1 MRLSRKGKFRIKV
14 LEKRI
19 ADGDLDAMME
29 YAQRYQGEYREEV
42 TPEIAQKIVRC
53 YETCID
59 AGNLTAAL
67 NLGAMYYGG
76 EFIPRDFK
84 KAIRYYEQATESDEK
99 ETQLRAWTNLG
110 YCYYY
115 GRDIPVDDEKA
126 FNCYMRAAI
135 QRDAN
140 ALYKIGD
147 MYRYGRYV
155 AKDEQMALTCYWQ
168 ALHEVHE
175 TYPEYPDIA
184 KRIGEF
190 ALYGIGME
198 KDVHLAL
205 KMLSRSELATYTKIK
220 ERDPF
225 AASLLPK
232 IQQML
237 NEARAQV
244 ESDLGIGNEEI

>member
-1 MRLSRKGKFRIKV
+1 MKISKKDKYRIKT

-19 ADGDLDAMME
+19 ADGDLDAMIE
-29 YAQRYQGEYREEV
+29 YAQLYQNKFCEEI
-42 TPEIAQKIVRC
+42 TPEIAQKIVTC
-53 YETCID
+53 YETCIK
-59 AGNLTAAL
+59 AGDLTAAL
-67 NLGAMYYGG
+67 SLGSMYYCGD
-76 EFIPRDFK
+76 FIPRDYL
-84 KAIRYYEQATESDEK
+84 KAIKYYKMATQSDDD
-99 ETQLRAWTNLG
+99 ETQEWAWTNLG

-126 FNCYMRAAI
+126 FNCYMRAAV
-135 QRDAN
+135 QRNAN

-155 AKDEQMALTCYWQ
+155 KKDEQMALTCYWQ
-168 ALHEVHE
+168 ALRA
-175 TYPEYPDIA
+175 TYDNDPVRADIT

-198 KDVHLAL
+198 KDIYLAL
-205 KMLSRSELATYTKIK
+205 RMLTESELKTYTKIK

-237 NEARAQV
+237 GEAKRQV
-244 ESDLGIGNEEI
+244 ERDLGL

>member
-1 MRLSRKGKFRIKV
+1 MKMTAEDKFRIRV

-19 ADGDLDAMME
+19 ADGDLEAMME
-29 YAQRYQGEYREEV
+29 YAQLYQCKFPEEV
-42 TPEIAQKIVRC
+42 TPAIAQKIVSC

-76 EFIPRDFK
+76 EFIPRDFR
-84 KAIRYYEQATESDEK
+84 KAIKYYEQATESDDD
-99 ETQLRAWTNLG
+99 ETQIRAWNNLG

-135 QRDAN
+135 RRDAN

-155 AKDEQMALTCYWQ
+155 AKDEQLALIFYEQ
-168 ALHEVHE
+168 ALDEVY
-175 TYPEYPDIA
+175 TNAPEYPDIA
-184 KRIGEF
+184 KRIGEC

-198 KDVHLAL
+198 KNIYRAL
-205 KMLSRSELATYTKIK
+205 EMLTKAELTTYTKIR

-232 IQQML
+232 IQRML
-237 NEARAQV
+237 AEAKNLV
-244 ESDLGIGNEEI
+244 ERDLGLCKQ

>member
-1 MRLSRKGKFRIKV
+1 MKMTSEDKYRIKV

-19 ADGDLDAMME
+19 ATGDLEAMMK
-29 YAQRYQGEYREEV
+29 YAELYHCRFPEEV
-42 TPEIAQKIVRC
+42 TPAIAQKMIKC
-53 YETCID
+53 YETCMN

-67 NLGAMYYGG
+67 NLGAMYYSGN
-76 EFIPRDFK
+76 FIPRDFR
-84 KAIRYYEQATESDEK
+84 KAIRYYEKATESDDK
-99 ETQLRAWTNLG
+99 ETQIRAWNNLG

-115 GRDIPVDDEKA
+115 GRDIPVDNEKA
-126 FNCYMRAAI
+126 FNCYMRAAV

-155 AKDEQMALTCYWQ
+155 KKDEQMAVLFYEQ
-168 ALHEVHE
+168 ALCEVYE
-175 TYPEYPDIA
+175 NYPEYPDIA
-184 KRIGEF
+184 KRIGEC

-198 KDVHLAL
+198 KDIYRAL
-205 KMLSRSELATYTKIK
+205 KMLTQAEIKTYKKIK

-232 IQQML
+232 IKQML
-237 NEARAQV
+237 NDAKNQV
-244 ESDLGIGNEEI
+244 EQDLGL